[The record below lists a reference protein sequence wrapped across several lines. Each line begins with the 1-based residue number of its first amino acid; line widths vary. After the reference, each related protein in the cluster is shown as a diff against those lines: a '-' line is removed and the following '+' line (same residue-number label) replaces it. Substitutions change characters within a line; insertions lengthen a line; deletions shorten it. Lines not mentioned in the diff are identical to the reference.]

1 VGVEPFNAPTLTK
14 ALQKGPG
21 TQVDVS
27 GIAAN
32 ALGARQVGKICYDL
46 AKQRNLE
53 TVNVTDEAIGQAQL
67 LLWQNLRQLVEP
79 AGAAAL
85 AAVLSGAY
93 KPEADERL
101 AVLLC
106 GANPAPSPL

>member
-1 VGVEPFNAPTLTK
+1 MTK

-53 TVNVTDEAIGQAQL
+53 TVNVTDEAIRQAQL
-67 LLWQNLRQLVEP
+67 LIWQNLRQLVEP

-85 AAVLSGAY
+85 AAVLTGAY
-93 KPEADERL
+93 KPETDERV

-106 GANPAPSPL
+106 GANPAPSPF